1 MRISKNS
8 LLVRM
13 VFYNNIAIVVASI
26 TIALFL
32 TFIAFQNIELKVI
45 DSARDKIS
53 LVNRAYNGEI
63 LRAKDDLNRII
74 RNVPALEDNSSDNR
88 FTYTQRADIIR
99 EQLIKMDRKLYSDS
113 IVSIVDEDGNV
124 IGETGAFKA
133 TSRID
138 KENFKRNLANADSNI
153 KTSYFS
159 KIDGDIYTR
168 IIVRYGTDTNRKLY
182 ILLTLPMN
190 LNILKELGIL
200 AGLNNQDKIFLLV
213 DDKYKCGTFTHVKDD
228 SFNIRNDENPFT
240 KRGYNYLYKK
250 RKVNDDTYY
259 LVLNDLY
266 NYNIDYIGSLGI
278 AIYYENIEIMKI
290 IVSLS
295 VILIVLIF
303 VTVSTTISAKLFR
316 NLLEPLSKI
325 VSAAEEVSKG
335 NYEIYVKPEGVDEMR
350 TLSKTFNQM
359 ATDIR
364 ENQLQSVNKNKKLMG
379 TLRRIDAIE
388 KILMNIQI
396 ENDMNITVKEILS
409 AMTSEMGLGYSRAMY
424 FRYSREIDTMVGEMS
439 IVNNKIKKEVF
450 SNTDGTEGFKFQ
462 IEELDKL
469 IKLIKIPFKN
479 NNLIAKALIEKR
491 IISYNEK
498 GYKHSLGNDLFK
510 SLGIKN
516 FLIMPIY
523 SETRNYGCIVVD
535 YFGKDNIISKEEVE
549 LLTLLFLNIAIR
561 IKNKTLE
568 EEKID
573 YERTATIGKL
583 VDRFFNGRELSF
595 EKMLKF
601 MERMYEY
608 DYNNTFLK
616 IQIQEIKNEISKL
629 RREKEILNEYVS
641 VKKNNPLEVID
652 IEKLFYELIDEL
664 EPSLAADGIN
674 ISTFINYSGFVL
686 GNRARLKRAFF
697 EVIKNAKE
705 SFEGKDNDNKKINII
720 ITKEKNVD
728 KVKINIVDNGKGM
741 TQDQIIN
748 IFEPFVGYNQ
758 NAPGLG
764 LSIVSRIIKDHRGV
778 IKYTSTINKGTDV
791 KITLNI
797 YKEEII

>member
-1 MRISKNS
+1 MKISKNS
-8 LLVRM
+8 LLIRM

-32 TFIAFQNIELKVI
+32 TFIAFQNIEMKVI
-45 DSARDKIS
+45 DSAKDKIS

-74 RNVPALEDNSSDNR
+74 RNVPELEDNSSHNKL
-88 FTYTQRADIIR
+88 TYKQRADMIR
-99 EQLIKMDRKLYSDS
+99 EQLIKMDKKLYSDS
-113 IVSIVDEDGNV
+113 IVAIVDENGM
-124 IGETGAFKA
+124 IMGETGVVGDNSK
-133 TSRID
+133 IN
-138 KENFKRNLANADSNI
+138 KENFKRNLTNADNNI
-153 KTSYFS
+153 KTSYYS

-168 IIVRYGTDTNRKLY
+168 IIVKYGNETDKKLY
-182 ILLTLPMN
+182 VLMTLPMN
-190 LNILKELGIL
+190 LNVLRELGIL
-200 AGLNNQDKIFLLV
+200 AGLNEQDKIFLLV
-213 DDKYKCGTFTHVKDD
+213 DNKYKCGTFSHLKED
-228 SFNIRNDENPFT
+228 SFDIRNDENPFT

-250 RKVNDDTYY
+250 WKINDDTYY

-278 AIYYENIEIMKI
+278 GIYYENIEIMKI
-290 IVSLS
+290 IVSLA
-295 VILIVLIF
+295 VILIVLLF
-303 VTVSTTISAKLFR
+303 VIISTTISAKLFR
-316 NLLEPLSKI
+316 NLLEPLSRI
-325 VSAAEEVSKG
+325 VAAAEEVSKG
-335 NYEIYVKPEGVDEMR
+335 NYEIFVKPEGVDEMR

-364 ENQLQSVNKNKKLMG
+364 ENQLRSVNENKKLMG

-409 AMTSEMGLGYSRAMY
+409 ALTSEMGLGYSRAMY
-424 FRYSREIDTMVGEMS
+424 FRYSREIDTMVGEIS
-439 IVNNKIKKEVF
+439 VVNNKIKKDIF
-450 SNTDGTEGFKFQ
+450 NRDDNTGGFKFQ

-479 NNLIAKALIEKR
+479 DNLVAKALIEKR
-491 IISYNEK
+491 IISYNDK

-523 SETRNYGCIVVD
+523 SESRNYGCIMVD
-535 YFGKDNIISKEEVE
+535 YFGKDNIISKEEIE

-595 EKMLKF
+595 EKMLEF
-601 MERMYEY
+601 MKRMYEY
-608 DYNNTFLK
+608 DYNNSFLK

-629 RREKEILNEYVS
+629 RREKEILNEYVN

-652 IEKLFYELIDEL
+652 IEKLFYELIDEM
-664 EPSLAADGIN
+664 EPGLILAGIN
-674 ISTFINYSGFVL
+674 ISTFINYSGLVL
-686 GNRARLKRAFF
+686 GNKARLKRAFF
-697 EVIKNAKE
+697 EIIKNAKE
-705 SFEGKDNDNKKINII
+705 SFEGQQDDNKKINII

-728 KVKINIVDNGKGM
+728 KIKINIIDNGKGM
-741 TQDQIIN
+741 TQDQLTN

-764 LSIVSRIIKDHRGV
+764 LSIVSRIIKDHHGV
-778 IKYTSTINKGTDV
+778 IKYSSRLNEGTDV

>member
-1 MRISKNS
+1 
-8 LLVRM
+8 M

-200 AGLNNQDKIFLLV
+200 AGLNDQDKIFLLV

-335 NYEIYVKPEGVDEMR
+335 NYEIYVKPEV
-350 TLSKTFNQM
+350 
-359 ATDIR
+359 
-364 ENQLQSVNKNKKLMG
+364 
-379 TLRRIDAIE
+379 
-388 KILMNIQI
+388 
-396 ENDMNITVKEILS
+396 
-409 AMTSEMGLGYSRAMY
+409 
-424 FRYSREIDTMVGEMS
+424 
-439 IVNNKIKKEVF
+439 
-450 SNTDGTEGFKFQ
+450 
-462 IEELDKL
+462 
-469 IKLIKIPFKN
+469 
-479 NNLIAKALIEKR
+479 
-491 IISYNEK
+491 
-498 GYKHSLGNDLFK
+498 
-510 SLGIKN
+510 
-516 FLIMPIY
+516 
-523 SETRNYGCIVVD
+523 
-535 YFGKDNIISKEEVE
+535 
-549 LLTLLFLNIAIR
+549 
-561 IKNKTLE
+561 
-568 EEKID
+568 
-573 YERTATIGKL
+573 
-583 VDRFFNGRELSF
+583 
-595 EKMLKF
+595 
-601 MERMYEY
+601 
-608 DYNNTFLK
+608 
-616 IQIQEIKNEISKL
+616 
-629 RREKEILNEYVS
+629 
-641 VKKNNPLEVID
+641 
-652 IEKLFYELIDEL
+652 
-664 EPSLAADGIN
+664 
-674 ISTFINYSGFVL
+674 
-686 GNRARLKRAFF
+686 
-697 EVIKNAKE
+697 
-705 SFEGKDNDNKKINII
+705 
-720 ITKEKNVD
+720 
-728 KVKINIVDNGKGM
+728 
-741 TQDQIIN
+741 
-748 IFEPFVGYNQ
+748 
-758 NAPGLG
+758 
-764 LSIVSRIIKDHRGV
+764 
-778 IKYTSTINKGTDV
+778 
-791 KITLNI
+791 
-797 YKEEII
+797 